1 MGAVKTPDNAGPW
14 GAKPPPGPPIPG
26 PPLGRP
32 ITPPSAASG
41 EWGPAPSPPPGGLG
55 QWGPPQGWEQPQPKA
70 GNARTGPLPLHPMT
84 VGDILDGAFKLFRAN
99 LGTLA
104 VVIAVLVVPFQLLA
118 AFFTRNLLGGG
129 NFLRVFSQ
137 VGKVH
142 SASLGSGSLFGGTAT
157 LVVTAVNSVVLVLV
171 AGAISRVVASSYL
184 GERLPPGPA
193 IRTVLGRL
201 WALLV
206 AWFLA
211 HVLMITGF
219 VLFILPGLLL
229 MALFVP
235 LVPAIVVE
243 GLGPLAG
250 MRRSWRLAK
259 RRIWAVMGIALLVGL
274 MASVLGFSIGLI
286 PQAAGLLVGSHY
298 GWILTGIGRALADLI
313 VLPITGIA
321 ATLIYFDLRIR
332 SEGFDLAMVA
342 ADLAD
347 RGARP

>member
-1 MGAVKTPDNAGPW
+1 
-14 GAKPPPGPPIPG
+14 
-26 PPLGRP
+26 
-32 ITPPSAASG
+32 
-41 EWGPAPSPPPGGLG
+41 
-55 QWGPPQGWEQPQPKA
+55 
-70 GNARTGPLPLHPMT
+70 MT

-104 VVIAVLVVPFQLLA
+104 VVIAVLVVPIQLLA

-129 NFLRVFSQ
+129 NFFSAFSQ
-137 VGKVH
+137 ARKLHPSG
-142 SASLGSGSLFGGTAT
+142 LGGGGMFGGTST
-157 LVVTAVNSVVLVLV
+157 WVVYAVNSVMLVVV

-184 GERLPPGPA
+184 GEQLRPGPA
-193 IRTVLGRL
+193 IRAVLRRL

-211 HVLMITGF
+211 HILLIIGL
-219 VLFILPGLLL
+219 VLFILPGLLV

-259 RRIWAVMGIALLVGL
+259 RRVWAVMGIALLVGL

-286 PQAAGLLVGSHY
+286 PQAGGLLVGSHY

-313 VLPITGIA
+313 VLPLTGIA

-332 SEGFDLAMVA
+332 TEGFDLAVVA